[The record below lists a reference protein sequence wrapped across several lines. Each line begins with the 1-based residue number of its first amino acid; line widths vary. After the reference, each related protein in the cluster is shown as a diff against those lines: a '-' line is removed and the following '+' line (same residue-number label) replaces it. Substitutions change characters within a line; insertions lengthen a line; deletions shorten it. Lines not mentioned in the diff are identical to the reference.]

1 MDNLNGKD
9 IINEAITKYKE
20 KIANAPNNTI
30 IVQRNEQKFWNVFF
44 RNRIDLS
51 MFNVRVIFA
60 GEGAV
65 DDGGPFREFL
75 RLSMQNLPKLSRMVF
90 GEENQL
96 FFTASPVDVANKCY
110 YKLGQLSA
118 LSILT
123 LGRGPHCFHDKL
135 VDAIFSKN
143 VEGVKVNDASF
154 LETMK
159 QIDQGNFDALFSA
172 GIAPFD
178 IEKAKKLYAVHYAI
192 LSRYAAITDFRSGVE
207 SISKPII
214 ENYPYFRAF
223 FLTSN
228 LNVSVCNMIN
238 LFSYNFNGEAGST
251 RRVMED
257 EAMVELEFLIN
268 DLNNGVVKDLSVRD
282 LLVFITGSD
291 VIPPFGFQ
299 KKIDVYFEESNQLA
313 KSSTCA
319 LNFYISC
326 KNTRNNIEKALKMC
340 RTLSAL

>member
-1 MDNLNGKD
+1 
-9 IINEAITKYKE
+9 
-20 KIANAPNNTI
+20 
-30 IVQRNEQKFWNVFF
+30 
-44 RNRIDLS
+44 

-96 FFTASPVDVANKCY
+96 FFTASPIDVADKCY
-110 YKLGQLSA
+110 YKLEQLSA
-118 LSILT
+118 LSIFT
-123 LGRGPHCFHDKL
+123 LGGRPHCFHDKL

-143 VEGVKVNDASF
+143 MEGVKVNDALF
-154 LETMK
+154 LEIMK
-159 QIDQGNFDALFSA
+159 QIDEGNFDPLFSA
-172 GIAPFD
+172 GIAPGD

-192 LSRYAAITDFRSGVE
+192 QSRYAAINDFRSGVE
-207 SISKPII
+207 SISKSII

-228 LNVSVCNMIN
+228 LNISVCDMIN

-257 EAMVELEFLIN
+257 EAMVELEFLVN
-268 DLNNGVVKDLSVRD
+268 DLNNGVVKDLSLRD

-299 KKIDVYFEESNQLA
+299 KKIDVYFEESDQLA

-326 KNTRNNIEKALKMC
+326 TNTRNNIEKALKMC
-340 RTLSAL
+340 RTLSTL

>member
-1 MDNLNGKD
+1 MDNFNGKD
-9 IINEAITKYKE
+9 INEAITKYKE
-20 KIANAPNNTI
+20 KIANAPYNAI

-51 MFNVRVIFA
+51 MFDLRVIFA

-65 DDGGPFREFL
+65 EDGGPFREFL

-96 FFTASPVDVANKCY
+96 FFTASPVDVPDKCY

-123 LGRGPHCFHDKL
+123 LGRGLHCFHGKL
-135 VDAIFSKN
+135 VDAISKN

-159 QIDQGNFDALFSA
+159 QIDEGNFDPLFSA
-172 GIAPFD
+172 GIAPVD
-178 IEKAKKLYAVHYAI
+178 IEKAKKLYAVHYAV
-192 LSRYAAITDFRSGVE
+192 LSRYAAINDFRSGVE
-207 SISKPII
+207 SISKSII
-214 ENYPYFRAF
+214 ENYRYFRAF

-228 LNVSVCNMIN
+228 LNISVCDMIN

-257 EAMVELEFLIN
+257 EAMVELDFLVN
-268 DLNNGVVKDLSVRD
+268 DLNNGVVKDLSLRD

-299 KKIDVYFEESNQLA
+299 KKIDVYFEETDQLA

-326 KNTRNNIEKALKMC
+326 TNTRNNIEKALKMC
-340 RTLSAL
+340 RTLSTL

>member
-1 MDNLNGKD
+1 
-9 IINEAITKYKE
+9 
-20 KIANAPNNTI
+20 
-30 IVQRNEQKFWNVFF
+30 
-44 RNRIDLS
+44 

-90 GEENQL
+90 GEEKQV
-96 FFTASPVDVANKCY
+96 FFTASHADVADQCY

-118 LSILT
+118 LSILPFV
-123 LGRGPHCFHDKL
+123 RDPHCFHDKL

-143 VEGVKVNDASF
+143 VEVVKVNDASF
-154 LETMK
+154 LEAMK
-159 QIDQGNFDALFSA
+159 QIDEGNFDPLFSA
-172 GIAPFD
+172 GIAPVD
-178 IEKAKKLYAVHYAI
+178 IKKAKNLYAVHYAI
-192 LSRYAAITDFRSGVE
+192 FSCYAAINDFRSGVE
-207 SISKPII
+207 SISKSII

-228 LNVSVCNMIN
+228 LNISVCDVIN

-257 EAMVELEFLIN
+257 EAMVELEFLVN
-268 DLNNGVVKDLSVRD
+268 DLNNGVVKGLSLRD

-299 KKIDVYFEESNQLA
+299 KKIDVYFEESDQLA

-326 KNTRNNIEKALKMC
+326 TNTRNNIEKALKMC
-340 RTLSAL
+340 RTLSTLEYIFC